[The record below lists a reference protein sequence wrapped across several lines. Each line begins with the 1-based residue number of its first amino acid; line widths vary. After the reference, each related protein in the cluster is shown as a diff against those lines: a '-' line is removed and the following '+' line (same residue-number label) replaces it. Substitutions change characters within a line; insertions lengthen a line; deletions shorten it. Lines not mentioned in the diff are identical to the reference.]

1 MSSLV
6 TCLGLLAVAS
16 TLVAGQPFQPNARV
30 KELIDQNVAI
40 VNRLADTAIAE
51 FGRRCS
57 GSCLSSSCSQ
67 LACMTPLQ
75 QPTCTNE
82 YGSIAVT
89 TFRGKCSQRCS
100 NRKLDLQNSVVRY
113 PSSNPSTLSNAE
125 VATETCWTRNMDT
138 RFKQELAG
146 SLESTTLRWQYIGTP
161 NGFYRIY
168 PGSAQESCNSYDP
181 RVRPWYVAATSGPKN
196 VILVI
201 DVSGSMLSFNRLS
214 IAKDAA
220 TTVVNTLT
228 NFDYVGLVIF
238 SDDARVVPIRGSNFL
253 IQATND
259 NLRLITSAI
268 DTLRASGGTNYGAAF
283 NTAFDLLERSRSAES
298 FVNCHSAILF
308 LTDGVPTVG
317 VRGENSLTN
326 LVTNL
331 NQGDKATVFTF
342 ALGSGASQTIPKGI
356 ACANKGIFIAV
367 PDGGDLRSAMSQYYD
382 YYSTLR
388 QSVDNL
394 SPIWVEPYVDFFGL
408 GDVTTVSRALYDSST
423 NPPRLYGVVAV
434 DILIRDLRNAD
445 PTNWQQTITFL
456 SRQVQCPTLRNV
468 SECQLDAIRVSRGN
482 EASRCGNTN
491 CNEESVSHSCPS
503 HGSIPRFCSTRR
515 SNYQGEVCCQDS
527 PLSPACGSV
536 TTFDAANVGKTTVP
550 GGGMKTVFAT
560 VGVTLVFSFLS
571 VLFIV

>member
-1 MSSLV
+1 M
-6 TCLGLLAVAS
+6 TF
-16 TLVAGQPFQPNARV
+16 TPVAGQPFQPNARV
-30 KELIDQNVAI
+30 RQLIDQNVAI

-51 FGRRCS
+51 FGQRCS
-57 GSCLSSSCSQ
+57 GSCSSGSCSL

-75 QPTCTNE
+75 RPSCTNE
-82 YGSIAVT
+82 YGSTPVT
-89 TFRGKCSQRCS
+89 TFQGQCTQTCSS
-100 NRKLDLQNSVVRY
+100 RKLDLENSVVRY
-113 PSSNPSTLSNAE
+113 PSPNPSTLSNAE
-125 VATETCWTRNMDT
+125 VATETCWTRNMDA
-138 RFKQELAG
+138 RFKQELG
-146 SLESTTLRWQYIGTP
+146 RTLESTTLRWQYIGTP

-168 PGSAQESCNSYDP
+168 PGSAQESCNNYDP

-201 DVSGSMLSFNRLS
+201 DVSGSMRSFNRLS
-214 IAKDAA
+214 TAKDAA
-220 TTVVNTLT
+220 KTVVNTLT
-228 NFDYVGLVIF
+228 NFDYVGLVTF
-238 SDDARVVPIRGSNFL
+238 SDSARVVPIRGSNL
-253 IQATND
+253 LVQATND
-259 NLRLITSAI
+259 NLRRINDAI
-268 DTLRASGGTNYGAAF
+268 DTLSASGGTNYEAAF
-283 NTAFDLLERSRSAES
+283 NTAFDMLDQSKSAES

-308 LTDGVPTVG
+308 LTDGDPTVG
-317 VRGENSLTN
+317 RTDGNVLTT
-326 LVTNL
+326 LVTTL

-342 ALGSGASQTIPKGI
+342 ALGSQASQAIPKRI

-408 GDVTTVSRALYDSST
+408 GDVTTVSRALYDNST

-434 DILIRDLRNAD
+434 DILIKDLRDAD
-445 PTNWQQTITFL
+445 PFNWQQTITFL
-456 SRQVQCPTLRNV
+456 SRQVQCPTLRDV

-482 EASRCGNTN
+482 EISRCGNTN

-503 HGSIPRFCSTRR
+503 HGSIPRFCSTQRR
-515 SNYQGEVCCQDS
+515 NYQGEVCCQDS

-536 TTFDAANVGKTTVP
+536 TTFDAANVEKTTVP

-560 VGVTLVFSFLS
+560 VGVTLVSSFLS

>member
-1 MSSLV
+1 MFRYGLISI
-6 TCLGLLAVAS
+6 LLAAVSIAS
-16 TLVAGQPFQPNARV
+16 GQIQPNSAV
-30 KELIDQNVAI
+30 QELIDQNVDI

-51 FGRRCS
+51 FGQRCS
-57 GSCLSSSCSQ
+57 GSCSSGSCSQ
-67 LACMTPLQ
+67 LACKNPLE
-75 QPTCTNE
+75 QPSCTNE
-82 YGSIAVT
+82 YGRIAVT
-89 TFRGKCSQRCS
+89 TFQGKCSQFCS
-100 NRKLDLQNSVVRY
+100 NRKIDRQNSVVRY

-138 RFKQELAG
+138 RFRQELAG

-201 DVSGSMLSFNRLS
+201 DVSGSMNAFNRLF
-214 IAKDAA
+214 IAKEAA
-220 TTVVNTLT
+220 KTVVNTLT
-228 NFDYVGLVIF
+228 NFDYVGLVTF
-238 SDDARVVPIRGSNFL
+238 SDNAGVVPISGRNLL

-268 DTLRASGGTNYGAAF
+268 DTLTATGRTNYQAAF
-283 NTAFDLLERSRSAES
+283 NTAFDLLEQSKSAES

-308 LTDGVPTVG
+308 LTDGEPTVG
-317 VRGENSLTN
+317 VRDKSSLTN

-342 ALGSGASQTIPKGI
+342 ALGSGASETIPKGI

-367 PDGGDLRSAMSQYYD
+367 PDNGDLRSAMSQYYD

-434 DILIRDLRNAD
+434 DILITDLRNAD
-445 PTNWQQTITFL
+445 PDNWQQTITFL

-482 EASRCGNTN
+482 EDSRCGNTN

-503 HGSIPRFCSTRR
+503 HGSIPRFCSTQR

-536 TTFDAANVGKTTVP
+536 TTFNAANVGKTTVP

-560 VGVTLVFSFLS
+560 VGITLVFSFLS
-571 VLFIV
+571 VLVNV

>member
-1 MSSLV
+1 MIRFV
-6 TCLGLLAVAS
+6 VFLAVVSIS
-16 TLVAGQPFQPNARV
+16 TGQYQPNAQVRR
-30 KELIDQNVAI
+30 LIDQNVMI
-40 VNRLADTAIAE
+40 VNTLADTAIGE
-51 FGRRCS
+51 FGRRCN
-57 GSCLSSSCSQ
+57 GSCLSNTCSQ
-67 LACMTPLQ
+67 LACITPLQ
-75 QPTCTNE
+75 RPSCTNE
-82 YGSIAVT
+82 YGSTPVT
-89 TFRGKCSQRCS
+89 TFRGQCRQSCSS
-100 NRKLDLQNSVVRY
+100 RKLDFESSVVRY
-113 PSSNPSTLSNAE
+113 PSPDPSTLSNAE
-125 VATETCWTRNMDT
+125 VATETCWTRNMDA
-138 RFKQELAG
+138 RFKQELG
-146 SLESTTLRWQYIGTP
+146 RTLESTTLRWQYIGTP

-168 PGSAQESCNSYDP
+168 PGSAQDSCNNYDP

-201 DVSGSMLSFNRLS
+201 DVSGSMGSFNRLS

-220 TTVVNTLT
+220 KTVVNTLT
-228 NFDYVGLVIF
+228 NFDYVGLVTF
-238 SDDARVVPIRGSNFL
+238 SNDAGVVQISGSNL
-253 IQATND
+253 LVQATND
-259 NLRLITSAI
+259 NLRLITNVI
-268 DTLRASGGTNYGAAF
+268 DTLRASGGTNYQAAF
-283 NTAFDLLERSRSAES
+283 STAFNMLDQSKSAES

-308 LTDGVPTVG
+308 LTDGDPTVG
-317 VRGENSLTN
+317 NTDGNFLTN
-326 LVTNL
+326 LVTTR

-342 ALGSGASQTIPKGI
+342 SLGTGALTDIPKRI

-367 PDGGDLRSAMSQYYD
+367 PDNGDLRSAMSQYYD

-423 NPPRLYGVVAV
+423 DPPRLYGVIAV

-445 PTNWQQTITFL
+445 PVNWQQTITFL

-482 EASRCGNTN
+482 EASRCGTTN
-491 CNEESVSHSCPS
+491 CNEASVSHSCPS
-503 HGSIPRFCSTRR
+503 HGSIPRFCSTQR

-536 TTFDAANVGKTTVP
+536 TTFDAANVEKATVP

-560 VGVTLVFSFLS
+560 VGVTLVFSILS
-571 VLFIV
+571 VLVNV